1 MKKDVCEGDNLDLTC
16 PSLSKI
22 NIIDANYGRL
32 SSDVCSQGRPASQTQ
47 NTNCTSSEA
56 LGVIKKACEG
66 KVQCSVLVDHHTLN
80 SGADPC
86 YGIFKYATVNYKCI
100 GKLCLVVC

>member
-32 SSDVCSQGRPASQTQ
+32 SSDVCSEGRPASQVEI
-47 NTNCTSSEA
+47 TNCTYSLDSIKTACDGKEQCLLAWEA
-56 LGVIKKACEG
+56 LHPGVD
-66 KVQCSVLVDHHTLN
+66 V
-80 SGADPC
+80 DPC
-86 YGIFKYATVNYKCI
+86 VGTWKYVTVNYKCI
-100 GKLCLVVC
+100 YGKFT